1 MNGWR
6 RFIQIAR
13 SRAMSGRF
21 CSLARKSFF
30 VRQAEPVQQAPDG
43 RPLHIDPSFLPE
55 CCDTFIKRHGRMIV
69 QLGSN
74 PVMLARKLAM
84 TASSL
89 RLGLQ
94 PTGFSFQPHHV
105 VDELDGY
112 AKTPGRFGVR
122 IALFDQSNCA
132 FT

>member
-55 CCDTFIKRHGRMIV
+55 CCDQVHQASWRGLIV
-69 QLGSN
+69 TAGLEPSHARPQACHDRAGPEVWAPARRF
-74 PVMLARKLAM
+74 PVSAE
-84 TASSL
+84 
-89 RLGLQ
+89 
-94 PTGFSFQPHHV
+94 PCH
-105 VDELDGY
+105 
-112 AKTPGRFGVR
+112 
-122 IALFDQSNCA
+122 
-132 FT
+132 